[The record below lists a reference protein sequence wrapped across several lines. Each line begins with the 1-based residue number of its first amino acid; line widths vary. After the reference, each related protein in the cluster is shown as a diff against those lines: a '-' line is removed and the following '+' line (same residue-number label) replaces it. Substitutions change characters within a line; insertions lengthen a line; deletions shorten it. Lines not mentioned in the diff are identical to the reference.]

1 VSGHRA
7 LVVMPTFNER
17 DNLSSMAAEILPQGE
32 EFHLLV
38 VDDDSPDGTGDLADY
53 LAATEPRIAVLH
65 RQRKSG
71 LGPAYIAGLLKGLSG
86 GFDYLITM
94 DGDHSH
100 DPADL
105 PRLLAA
111 VRDGGA
117 DLAVGSR
124 WVRDGRTAGWP
135 LHRRLLSRG
144 GSAYARIVLGLAMR
158 DVTGGYK
165 CMRRAVLAALEVS
178 TIGSSGYAFNIEL
191 NYRAVR
197 RGFGVAEVPIVF
209 TERVM
214 GTSKMSGSIVL
225 EALLRVPALRATSLQ
240 PLAELYAPIETLAR

>member
-1 VSGHRA
+1 MSGHRA
-7 LVVMPTFNER
+7 LVVVPTFNER
-17 DNLSSMAAEILPQGE
+17 ANLSSIAAEILAQGP

-38 VDDDSPDGTGDLADY
+38 VDDDSPDGTGQLADD
-53 LAATEPRIAVLH
+53 LAATDSRIRVLH

-71 LGPAYIAGLLKGLSG
+71 LGPAYIAGLLRGVSA

-117 DLAVGSR
+117 DVAVGSR
-124 WVRDGRTAGWP
+124 WVQGGRTAGWP

-144 GSAYARIVLGLAMR
+144 GSAYARMVLGLAMR
-158 DVTGGYK
+158 DVTGGFK
-165 CMRRAVLAALEVS
+165 CIRRGALVALEIS

-197 RGFGVAEVPIVF
+197 RGFTIAEVPIVF
-209 TERVM
+209 TERVV
-214 GTSKMSGSIVL
+214 GTSKMSGAIVV

-240 PLAELYAPIETLAR
+240 PLADLLPAIETVAR